1 MDDEPQ
7 PSAARRTRDHII
19 WSFVAT
25 LFLTAMLRIAQA
37 SGFTRID
44 IPLIVGTMFTP
55 QRDRAK
61 VVGSAVHALNGWAL
75 GSIYVFTFHSLRR
88 SSWLI
93 GGLIGFVHG
102 LFVLVT
108 VLPLLPGVH
117 PRMASDFT
125 GPQPTSGLEP
135 PGFMALNYGRRT
147 PVVTIVAH
155 VIYGAII
162 GHFYEVGR
170 GEQGEGR
177 KLLGHRPGSPASDLA
192 AIGSRDR

>member
-1 MDDEPQ
+1 MPEPTNI
-7 PSAARRTRDHII
+7 SRTRDHVV

-25 LFLTAMLRIAQA
+25 LFLTGMLRVAQA

-44 IPLIVGTMFTP
+44 IPLMLGTMFTP
-55 QRDRAK
+55 DRDRAK
-61 VVGSAVHALNGWAL
+61 VVGSLVHGANGWAL
-75 GSIYVFTFHSLRR
+75 GSIYVFAFHSLRR

-93 GGLIGFVHG
+93 GALIGFVHG

-108 VLPLLPGVH
+108 VLPLLPGIH

-135 PGFMALNYGRRT
+135 PGFMALNYGSGT
-147 PVVTIVAH
+147 PLVTLVSH
-155 VIYGAII
+155 MVYGAII

-170 GEQGEGR
+170 GGRDEGR
-177 KLLGHRPGSPASDLA
+177 KLLGRRPGSPGRDLA
-192 AIGSRDR
+192 AFGARDS

>member
-1 MDDEPQ
+1 MDEERQ
-7 PSAARRTRDHII
+7 VSAASRTRDHIV

-25 LFLTAMLRIAQA
+25 LFLTASLRIAQA

-61 VVGSAVHALNGWAL
+61 VIGSFVHALNGWWL
-75 GSIYVFTFHSLRR
+75 GSIYIVAFHSLRR
-88 SSWLI
+88 SSALL

-147 PVVTIVAH
+147 PIVTLIAH

-170 GEQGEGR
+170 VREGEGG
-177 KLLGHRPGSPASDLA
+177 KLLGHRPGSPGGDLA
-192 AIGSRDR
+192 ALGARER